1 MDPRAGRAGYG
12 LAPSAVA
19 GFVVSAPKH
28 AVIALGGID
37 GMGLRAALD
46 AVEPGPSD
54 RRALLARI
62 APAPTTEAMIER
74 VIDDLAKTARLIWP
88 IWFTNVSFAGR
99 DDALGRLAVAVAA
112 RDAAREITGLSSNWV
127 ARPASGACFPRSRSR
142 SSRSPSVDSASYS

>member
-1 MDPRAGRAGYG
+1 MDELRTRPAMDPRAGRAGYG

-19 GFVVSAPKH
+19 GFVFSAPKH

-127 ARPASGACFPRSRSR
+127 
-142 SSRSPSVDSASYS
+142 